1 MKKKILTV
9 SLALALIA
17 IVVSGSLAYFT
28 AQDQVT
34 NTFTIGS
41 VLIDIWENNTPTD
54 SDVMEFDTPLVPVVN
69 TTDVTAD
76 DGFADKVVKVENTG
90 VSSAYVRTHI
100 AVPTALIGYLELKLD
115 LSAWTYV
122 GTTTATEEGVD
133 YTVFTYDYNSALA
146 ADAFTEDLLLGAY
159 LKADVDLKDNPAT
172 PSADLEICKKEADGT
187 LWVYGSPW
195 CGKEGWN
202 RNTSAPLGG
211 LCFLERAAENRI
223 RRISPTEGV
232 SRIFSQLL
240 RPSTLE
246 GIDATLMMANDVLTR
261 THVWLLGCN
270 ISKEATARWI
280 WEL

>member
-1 MKKKILTV
+1 MKTKKKVLV
-9 SLALALIA
+9 AALAVALLA
-17 IVVSGSLAYFT
+17 IMVGGSLAYFT
-28 AQDQVT
+28 DNDEVT

-69 TTDVTAD
+69 TTDVSAD

-122 GTTTATEEGVD
+122 GTTTATVEGVD

-172 PSADLEICKKEADGT
+172 PSADLEICKKEANGT
-187 LWVYGSPW
+187 Y
-195 CGKEGWN
+195 
-202 RNTSAPLGG
+202 T
-211 LCFLERAAENRI
+211 
-223 RRISPTEGV
+223 
-232 SRIFSQLL
+232 FSGYVAHEK
-240 RPSTLE
+240 TNA
-246 GIDATLMMANDVLTR
+246 GY
-261 THVWLLGCN
+261 
-270 ISKEATARWI
+270 EATTLNILVASEAIQSQGFTAGATDALNSGFGANTNPWA
-280 WEL
+280 

>member
-54 SDVMEFDTPLVPVVN
+54 SDVMEFDTPLVPIVN
-69 TTDVTAD
+69 TNDPAAD

-122 GTTTATEEGVD
+122 GTMAGSITATVEGVD
-133 YTVFTYDYNSALA
+133 YTVFTYDHNTAL
-146 ADAFTEDLLLGAY
+146 DAGEFTAELRLGAY

-172 PSADLEICKKEADGT
+172 PSADLEICKKVANGT
-187 LWVYGSPW
+187 Y
-195 CGKEGWN
+195 
-202 RNTSAPLGG
+202 T
-211 LCFLERAAENRI
+211 
-223 RRISPTEGV
+223 
-232 SRIFSQLL
+232 FSGYVAHEK
-240 RPSTLE
+240 TNA
-246 GIDATLMMANDVLTR
+246 GY
-261 THVWLLGCN
+261 
-270 ISKEATARWI
+270 EATTLNILVASEAIQSQGFTDGATAALNSGFGANTNPWA
-280 WEL
+280 

>member
-54 SDVMEFDTPLVPVVN
+54 SDVMEFDTPLVPIVN
-69 TTDVTAD
+69 TNDPAAD

-122 GTTTATEEGVD
+122 GTTTATVEGAD

-187 LWVYGSPW
+187 Y
-195 CGKEGWN
+195 
-202 RNTSAPLGG
+202 T
-211 LCFLERAAENRI
+211 
-223 RRISPTEGV
+223 
-232 SRIFSQLL
+232 FSGYVAHEK
-240 RPSTLE
+240 TNA
-246 GIDATLMMANDVLTR
+246 GY
-261 THVWLLGCN
+261 
-270 ISKEATARWI
+270 EATTLNILVASEAIQSQGFTQGATDALNSGFGANTNPWA
-280 WEL
+280 